1 MTFRRSAKR
10 GGGGLGGE
18 FRKLELGIKTDPGW
32 NFYAGSRIPT
42 IPESQSKTAEHIESL
57 PNSDRNSNK
66 HELNPRNINYFVS
79 NMSDK

>member
-1 MTFRRSAKR
+1 M
-10 GGGGLGGE
+10 
-18 FRKLELGIKTDPGW
+18 GIKTDPGW
-32 NFYAGSRIPT
+32 NCYAGSRIPT

-79 NMSDK
+79 NMSDKKLLVYFPKEIIFIIKISRNLF